1 MKSSKKEHGKLGKM
15 LRDRCKE
22 QEKTHEELA
31 DAAHVPIEY
40 MQDLL
45 AGRRRPPLPA
55 RTDIYEPMTTFLRL
69 SRNELA
75 DVAAAERK
83 ATAPA
88 KPPAPKPTVRIRL
101 LELCEPATAKTL
113 EQRRAKNGNTEMTAF
128 LKRVLDVTQGAVRRV
143 LADQVTLR
151 IAAERSGGT
160 YPAMRLKVLEF
171 LDTTPDTLT
180 MDDLTRFLLPRIRLW
195 DVDLETGVLRVVMHS
210 KTPGERDKRGSSVPR
225 DRGLASSL

>member
-15 LRDRCKE
+15 LRDRLKE
-22 QEKTHEELA
+22 NEKTPEELA

-40 MQDLL
+40 IRDLL
-45 AGRRRPPLPA
+45 AGRRRPPRPA
-55 RTDIYEPMTTFLRL
+55 RTDNYEPMTTFLRF
-69 SRNELA
+69 SRNELSE
-75 DVAAAERK
+75 AATAERA

-88 KPPAPKPTVRIRL
+88 KPAPPKPMVRNRL
-101 LELCEPATAKTL
+101 LELCDPKTAKAL
-113 EQRRAKNGNTEMTAF
+113 EKRRAKNGNAEITGF
-128 LKRVLDVTQGAVRRV
+128 LQRVLDVTQGAVRRV

-171 LDTTPDTLT
+171 LDTTSDTLT

-210 KTPGERDKRGSSVPR
+210 KTPGERDRRGSRMPP
-225 DRGLASSL
+225 DGIAAM